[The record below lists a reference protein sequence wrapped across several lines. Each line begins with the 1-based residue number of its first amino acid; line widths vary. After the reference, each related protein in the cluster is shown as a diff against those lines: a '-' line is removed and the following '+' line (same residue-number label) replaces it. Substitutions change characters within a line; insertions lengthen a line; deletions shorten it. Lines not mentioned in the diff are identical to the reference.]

1 MVDMYMPRHMMTL
14 SKEEKN
20 IVKYHHDTIKS
31 GKVGRDAEGR
41 PVTVY
46 STGIMIPEGPNKGKF
61 VSVPG
66 YVRDQGKIVRDEDEL
81 YKIWERDIKSGKFP
95 VYNTP
100 QELNKRSLYI
110 SNAPCAS
117 ALRSSGISGPGS
129 SRHHLR
135 CGGKIPDCIRL
146 ANRCVE
152 LIAVESNTRFI
163 FLVPPTLP
171 S

>member
-1 MVDMYMPRHMMTL
+1 MVEMYMPRHMMTL
-14 SKEEKN
+14 SKQEQN

-66 YVRDQGKIVRDEDEL
+66 YVRDQGRIVRDEDEL

-95 VYNTP
+95 IYNTP
-100 QELNKRSLYI
+100 QELNKRSEEI
-110 SNAPCAS
+110 HTIMDQEEKQ
-117 ALRSSGISGPGS
+117 ALQAKQNPRLKNRSLLMGLMGIG
-129 SRHHLR
+129 
-135 CGGKIPDCIRL
+135 
-146 ANRCVE
+146 E
-152 LIAVESNTRFI
+152 
-163 FLVPPTLP
+163 
-171 S
+171 

>member
-1 MVDMYMPRHMMTL
+1 MMVEMYMPRHMMTL
-14 SKEEKN
+14 SKQEQN

-66 YVRDQGKIVRDEDEL
+66 YVRDQGRIVRDEDEL

-95 VYNTP
+95 IYNTP
-100 QELNKRSLYI
+100 QELNKRSEEI
-110 SNAPCAS
+110 HTIMDQEEKQ
-117 ALRSSGISGPGS
+117 ALQAKQNPRLKNRSLLMGLMGIG
-129 SRHHLR
+129 
-135 CGGKIPDCIRL
+135 
-146 ANRCVE
+146 E
-152 LIAVESNTRFI
+152 
-163 FLVPPTLP
+163 
-171 S
+171 

>member
-1 MVDMYMPRHMMTL
+1 MVEMYMPRHMMTL
-14 SKEEKN
+14 SKQEQN

-66 YVRDQGKIVRDEDEL
+66 YVRNQGRIVRDEDEL

-95 VYNTP
+95 IYNTP
-100 QELNKRSLYI
+100 QELNKRSKEI
-110 SNAPCAS
+110 HTIMDQEEKQ
-117 ALRSSGISGPGS
+117 ALQARQNPRLKNRSLLMGIG
-129 SRHHLR
+129 
-135 CGGKIPDCIRL
+135 
-146 ANRCVE
+146 E
-152 LIAVESNTRFI
+152 
-163 FLVPPTLP
+163 
-171 S
+171 

>member
-1 MVDMYMPRHMMTL
+1 MYMPRHMMTL
-14 SKEEKN
+14 SKQEQN

-66 YVRDQGKIVRDEDEL
+66 YVRDQGRIVRDEDEL

-95 VYNTP
+95 IYNTP
-100 QELNKRSLYI
+100 QELNKRSEEI
-110 SNAPCAS
+110 HTIMDQEEKQ
-117 ALRSSGISGPGS
+117 ALQARQNPRLKKALQAWGFGSKEAARSFAAKNKKG
-129 SRHHLR
+129 
-135 CGGKIPDCIRL
+135 
-146 ANRCVE
+146 
-152 LIAVESNTRFI
+152 
-163 FLVPPTLP
+163 
-171 S
+171 

>member
-1 MVDMYMPRHMMTL
+1 MYMPRHMMTL
-14 SKEEKN
+14 SKAEQN

-66 YVRDQGKIVRDEDEL
+66 YVRDQGRIVRDEDEL

-95 VYNTP
+95 IYNTP
-100 QELNKRSLYI
+100 QELNKRSEEI
-110 SNAPCAS
+110 HTIMDQEEKQ
-117 ALRSSGISGPGS
+117 ALQARQNPRLKNRSLLMGIG
-129 SRHHLR
+129 
-135 CGGKIPDCIRL
+135 
-146 ANRCVE
+146 E
-152 LIAVESNTRFI
+152 
-163 FLVPPTLP
+163 
-171 S
+171 